1 MLLRNQASNP
11 QAVAVYD
18 NINFADRKRHEE
30 VGHTA
35 VFHSFTNAAWVVCD
49 ELPEDGLFQE
59 MHDSS
64 VPLKLEDIA
73 LSRGIQGG
81 DSFARDVSTYFIAEA
96 IERLHHDAVANNVF
110 KQCRDRFPSFP
121 VEHQLPPRKTQFW
134 QFAGIAADEGIIEG
148 TYQVHVSIFLHQ
160 LRLERD
166 DKTGK
171 PSDFPR
177 LLFLAYGDQLTAA
190 RIRAVRNE
198 RRHAQMDYD

>member
-110 KQCRDRFPSFP
+110 KQGRDQFLLS
-121 VEHQLPPRKTQFW
+121 LPNISYR
-134 QFAGIAADEGIIEG
+134 
-148 TYQVHVSIFLHQ
+148 QVRRSS
-160 LRLERD
+160 
-166 DKTGK
+166 G
-171 PSDFPR
+171 R
-177 LLFLAYGDQLTAA
+177 LLASLLT
-190 RIRAVRNE
+190 RGQSRVPIRC
-198 RRHAQMDYD
+198 MTISS